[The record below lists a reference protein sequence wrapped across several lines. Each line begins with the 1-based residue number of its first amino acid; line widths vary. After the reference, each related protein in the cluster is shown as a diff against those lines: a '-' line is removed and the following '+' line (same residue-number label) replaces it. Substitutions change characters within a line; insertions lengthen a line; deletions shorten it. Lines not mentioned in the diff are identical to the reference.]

1 MDPIELGP
9 NSGKVGEDMDA
20 NAVSSVVVG
29 YDGSQ
34 NGVRA
39 LDWAADEA
47 RARGLPLTVIHAWE
61 AFIGGSIAMAM
72 VDLGPLAQETLDSG
86 VEHVRKQAPDVPVQG
101 VLECGQSAAKLLE
114 AGRNAALIVL
124 GPRGLGGFAGLLLG
138 SVSAQVVAHASCPVV
153 IARGDPDRH
162 SGTGPGDVVVGVDG
176 SAASR
181 AALAMAFT
189 EAELHGLSVRSV
201 AAWEPEPVKDPP
213 PLVDE
218 AGMREAATTR
228 LDQLMIP
235 LRDLHPGVDAQAEVR
250 TGPPRE
256 VLLDAAQD
264 ARLLVVGSRGLGGFR
279 GLLLGSVSHALVQH
293 APCPVAVV
301 HAPRNSHG

>member
-1 MDPIELGP
+1 MDPIE
-9 NSGKVGEDMDA
+9 SGDVGENMDA
-20 NAVSSVVVG
+20 SAINGVVVG

-34 NGVRA
+34 NGIRA

-61 AFIGGSIAMAM
+61 AFIGGSMAMA
-72 VDLGPLAQETLDSG
+72 VVNLEPLAQQMLDGG

-101 VLECGQSAAKLLE
+101 VLERGQSAAKMIE

-124 GPRGLGGFAGLLLG
+124 GPRGLGGFTGLLLG

-153 IARGDPDRH
+153 IARDALDRQP
-162 SGTGPGDVVVGVDG
+162 GTEPGRAVVGVDG
-176 SAASR
+176 SPASQ
-181 AALAMAFT
+181 AALATAFA
-189 EAELHGLSVRSV
+189 EAELHGLSLHAV
-201 AAWEPEPVKDPP
+201 AAWEPAPLKDLP

-218 AGMREAATTR
+218 TGMREAATAR
-228 LDQLMIP
+228 LEQLTAP
-235 LRDLHPGVDAQAEVR
+235 LRDLHPGVDAQAEVLV
-250 TGPPRE
+250 GHPRE
-256 VLLDAAQD
+256 VLLNAAQG

-279 GLLLGSVSHALVQH
+279 GLLLGSVSYALVRH

>member
-1 MDPIELGP
+1 MSTEAITGI
-9 NSGKVGEDMDA
+9 VA
-20 NAVSSVVVG
+20 G

-39 LDWAADEA
+39 LEWAADEA
-47 RARGLPLTVIHAWE
+47 RARGLPLTVVHAWE
-61 AFIGGSIAMAM
+61 FNVGGSMAMPM
-72 VDLGPLAQETLDSG
+72 VDLRSLAQETLDGG
-86 VEHVRKQAPDVPVQG
+86 VEHVRKEAPDVPVQG
-101 VLECGQSAAKLLE
+101 VLRCGQSAAELIE

-124 GPRGLGGFAGLLLG
+124 GPRGLGGFAGLVLG
-138 SVSAQVVAHASCPVV
+138 SVSAQVVAHAPCPVV
-153 IARGDPDRH
+153 IARGDLDRRP
-162 SGTGPGDVVVGVDG
+162 GTEPGRVVVGVDG
-176 SAASR
+176 SPASR

-189 EAELHGLSVRSV
+189 EAELHGLSVHAV
-201 AAWEPEPVKDPP
+201 VAWEPAPVEGVP

-218 AGMREAATTR
+218 AGIQEAATTR

-235 LRDLHPGVDAQAEVR
+235 LRDRHPGVDAQAEVKV
-250 TGPPRE
+250 GAPRE

-264 ARLLVVGSRGLGGFR
+264 ARLLVVGSRGMGGFR

-301 HAPRNSHG
+301 HAPEKPGD